1 MDLPNPYSGD
11 YRRLI
16 IVPVLLVLLS
26 LAVILFVSPIRQG
39 IDFKGGI
46 DITVLS
52 NHSVDVAAL
61 KKAMAG
67 QGYVVETMDS
77 QPNPTGFVT
86 QITMPRSDVLVQ
98 ADAIKASYFA
108 LSDTAATD
116 ESNAVL
122 QNSSD
127 AAAAYAQDR
136 VQMNALANQ
145 MFNLS
150 GQANASG
157 ASYNSTSALD
167 NAVITAFS
175 QISDREN
182 ARLRSL
188 ISSQIP
194 QSTASFNEVTSS
206 LSATF
211 LDKALMVVLYS
222 ILLTSVVVFIIFRD
236 FTPSVSVLAG
246 AAADVLIAMGAM
258 GLLGIPLTLAS
269 FAALLMLVGF
279 SLDTDVLLA
288 MRVLKHKDSTARGR
302 AFEAMKTGMT
312 MSLSAIVAFSAL
324 FVLASVT
331 HIAVYYEI
339 SAVALAGLVG
349 DLVATW
355 LFNAVIVLHHQEERE
370 KKGGAPPARPLASYI
385 FKN

>member
-1 MDLPNPYSGD
+1 MNIPNPYAGD

-16 IVPVLLVLLS
+16 VIPILLVLLS
-26 LAVILFVSPIRQG
+26 LAVIFFISPIRKG

-52 NHSVDVAAL
+52 PRQADVPSLRVALAA
-61 KKAMAG
+61 G
-67 QGYVVETMDS
+67 GYTVETLKS
-77 QPNPTGFVT
+77 NPNPTGYVT
-86 QITMPRSDVLVQ
+86 QVEIPWPDAMVQ
-98 ADAIKASYFA
+98 ADALKSGYFT
-108 LSDTAATD
+108 LSGPAATD
-116 ESNAVL
+116 ETNAAL
-122 QNSSD
+122 QNSST

-136 VQMNALANQ
+136 VKMDALADQ

-150 GQANASG
+150 GNATAH
-157 ASYNSTSALD
+157 ASDFTTTRALD
-167 NAVITAFS
+167 NAVNAAFS
-175 QISDREN
+175 QLSDHEN
-182 ARLRSL
+182 ERLHAL
-188 ISSQIP
+188 IASQIP
-194 QSTASFNEVTSS
+194 DSTASFNTKTSS

-211 LDKALMVVLYS
+211 LDKAYMVVLYS
-222 ILLTSVVVFIIFRD
+222 ILLTSVTVFIIFRD
-236 FTPSVSVLAG
+236 FTPSISVLSG

-269 FAALLMLVGF
+269 FAALLMLIGF

-288 MRVLKHKDSTARGR
+288 MRVLKHKDSTASIR
-302 AFEAMKTGMT
+302 AYEAMKTGMT

-331 HIAVYYEI
+331 QIAIYYEI

-349 DLVATW
+349 DVFATW
-355 LFNAVIVLHHQEERE
+355 LFNAVIVLHHQEEVE
-370 KKGGAPPARPLASYI
+370 KKGGAAPSRPLVSYI